1 MKLNKLGNSDLLL
14 SQIGMGTW
22 AIGGGDW
29 GMGWGDQ
36 DEKDSIQ
43 AIIEALEQG
52 INWID
57 TAHAYGFGVSEE
69 AVGKALREW
78 KVDEIIVATKCGVL
92 PQEDGK
98 PRRFISPVTIREE
111 VDGSL
116 RRLGRDR
123 IDLYQIHWPDPLEN
137 LAESWETLQELRK
150 EGKIRWAGVCNCWK
164 EELDLLDSVEAVTSN
179 QPMYSMLAREIE
191 SEVLPL
197 CAQRGTGLLVYSPM
211 HSGLLTGK
219 VSREWLDELPD
230 NDWRKHKKDHPVV
243 SPLQSE
249 EGMNAFLNFQDG
261 LRSIALENGR
271 TIGQLA
277 VAWTLRREEV
287 TSAIVG
293 ARRPG
298 QITETVRAAEK
309 QMTSEEEDAVA
320 RCLEKLEERIKS
332 A

>member
-36 DEKDSIQ
+36 DERESIQ

-52 INWID
+52 IYWID

-92 PQEDGK
+92 PQEDNT
-98 PRRFISPVTIREE
+98 PRRFISSSTIREE
-111 VDGSL
+111 VEGSL
-116 RRLGRDR
+116 RRLGRDW
-123 IDLYQIHWPDPLEN
+123 IDLYQIHWPDPVEN

-164 EELDLLDSVEAVTSN
+164 DELELLDSIEAVTSN

-191 SEVLPL
+191 AEVLPW
-197 CAQRGTGLLVYSPM
+197 CGGKGTGVLVYSPM

-219 VSREWLDELPD
+219 VSREWLDGLPD

-249 EGMNAFLNFQDG
+249 EGMAAFVDFQEG
-261 LRSIALENGR
+261 LRSIALANER

-277 VAWTLRREEV
+277 VAWALRREEV

-309 QMTSEEEDAVA
+309 ELTAEEDGEIAK
-320 RCLEKLEERIKS
+320 CLEKFEERI
-332 A
+332 